1 VHLSGRVKMNKTLF
15 LGALTAAGLA
25 AGVAA
30 ADTIEDITAR
40 GKVNCGVTEGTLGFS
55 ARDASG
61 KHQGFDVEFCRAL
74 GAAIFDDP
82 DAVEYV
88 ELSSKNRF
96 TALSSG
102 QVDVLYRTT
111 TWTFSRDVDL
121 KTSFVGINYY
131 DGQGFMVPK
140 SLGVTSAKELE
151 GATVCIE
158 TGTTTELNL
167 SDYFRVSGMTY
178 SPLPVGGTTEAKA
191 LFEEGACDVYTTD
204 ASALAGVRAS
214 LAAPDEYIIL
224 PEIVSKEPLGPT
236 VRHGDNNWEDI
247 VRWTQNA
254 LVAGEE
260 LGITQAN
267 AAELATGTDNPE
279 INRLLGSEGS
289 LGEMLGLPSDWAL
302 KAIQAT
308 GNYGE
313 IFERTIGESTPI
325 GLARGLNALWTAGG
339 LQYSPPF
346 R

>member
-1 VHLSGRVKMNKTLF
+1 MKTTAF
-15 LGALTAAGLA
+15 LGALAVAGIAAGGAFA
-25 AGVAA
+25 ATL
-30 ADTIEDITAR
+30 DDIKAR
-40 GKVNCGVTEGTLGFS
+40 GALNCGVTEGTLGFS
-55 ARDASG
+55 SRDSEG

-74 GAAIFDDP
+74 AAAIFDDTE
-82 DAVEYV
+82 AVDYI

-96 TALSSG
+96 TALSAG
-102 QVDVLYRTT
+102 QADVLYRTT
-111 TWTFSRDVDL
+111 TWTFTRDVDL

-140 SLGVTSAKELE
+140 ELGVTSAKELD

-167 SDYFRVSGMTY
+167 SDYFRVNGMAYT
-178 SPLPVGGTTEAKA
+178 PLPVGGTTEAKA

-214 LAAPDEYIIL
+214 LADPSAYTIL

-236 VRHGDNNWEDI
+236 VRHGDDQWADI
-247 VRWTQNA
+247 VRWVQNA
-254 LVAGEE
+254 LVAAEE
-260 LGITQAN
+260 HGVTSAN
-267 AAELATGTDNPE
+267 VAELAKGTDNPS

-289 LGEMLGLPSDWAL
+289 LGELLGLDKDYAL
-302 KAIQAT
+302 RAIAAV

-313 IFERTIGESTPI
+313 IFERTIGENTPI
-325 GLARGLNALWTAGG
+325 GLARGLNAQYTEGG